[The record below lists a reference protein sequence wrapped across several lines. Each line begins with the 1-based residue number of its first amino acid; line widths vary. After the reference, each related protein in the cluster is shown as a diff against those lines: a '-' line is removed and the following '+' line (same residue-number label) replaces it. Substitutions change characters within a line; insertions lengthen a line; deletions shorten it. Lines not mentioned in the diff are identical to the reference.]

1 MSGGSKGSLV
11 GFLMG
16 AVLGSAAV
24 LLLTPRTGGQIR
36 DTLVKEARRLC
47 AKASRLGFDPN
58 GWRDIIARE
67 AGRNIVSNI
76 ERIRAAGL

>member
-1 MSGGSKGSLV
+1 MSGGNKGSLV
-11 GFLMG
+11 GFVLG
-16 AVLGSAAV
+16 AVFGSTAV

-47 AKASRLGFDPN
+47 VKASRLGFDPN
-58 GWRDIIARE
+58 GWKEIVARE
-67 AGRNIVSNI
+67 TGRNIVSNI